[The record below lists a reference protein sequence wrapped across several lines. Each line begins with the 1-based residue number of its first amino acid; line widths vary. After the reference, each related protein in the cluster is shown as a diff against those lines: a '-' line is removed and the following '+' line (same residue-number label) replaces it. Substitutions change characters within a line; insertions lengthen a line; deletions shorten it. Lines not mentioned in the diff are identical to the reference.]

1 MSIYYINDILYNE
14 EQINQ
19 ITWDN
24 FTLSI
29 VNSHPKYLYKYFPNS
44 TNDGKNHSVE
54 AIENNTVFLQ
64 NPIKFDD
71 PYDCNYC
78 VNPSEFSYR
87 FIKKLAMH
95 CGLKVEASWDFA
107 MISYQLALRIFNH
120 IMSGNS
126 LDSIISTDSSNE
138 LENLKDK
145 LFINFLKLELTKS
158 ESNEKSYQ
166 NAINKTID
174 FEYKNSVR
182 LIYDKIRISCFT
194 QTPYSMLMWSHYANN
209 HKGFCIEYKWS
220 DDYKKYSDIIN
231 NIFPVIYTDSRK
243 NLVDFFISL
252 DEGNHKKED
261 LWNIYKYGLLS
272 KSLDWKYQKEWRLL
286 TYENAKN
293 DYNYRFFDINKI
305 YLGCKMEKEERSRV
319 IGICNK
325 LRIPW
330 TCVVISD
337 DQFKMKECVSKKCS
351 FRDASTQK
359 VDK

>member
-126 LDSIISTDSSNE
+126 LDSSNRQIKHRIE
-138 LENLKDK
+138 LHPENVRK
-145 LFINFLKLELTKS
+145 
-158 ESNEKSYQ
+158 
-166 NAINKTID
+166 
-174 FEYKNSVR
+174 YKQKRSVR
-182 LIYDKIRISCFT
+182 L
-194 QTPYSMLMWSHYANN
+194 
-209 HKGFCIEYKWS
+209 
-220 DDYKKYSDIIN
+220 
-231 NIFPVIYTDSRK
+231 
-243 NLVDFFISL
+243 
-252 DEGNHKKED
+252 
-261 LWNIYKYGLLS
+261 
-272 KSLDWKYQKEWRLL
+272 
-286 TYENAKN
+286 
-293 DYNYRFFDINKI
+293 
-305 YLGCKMEKEERSRV
+305 
-319 IGICNK
+319 
-325 LRIPW
+325 
-330 TCVVISD
+330 
-337 DQFKMKECVSKKCS
+337 
-351 FRDASTQK
+351 
-359 VDK
+359 